1 MMVGQALGW
10 APSLDD
16 VGDGG
21 GRGIVDDT
29 GDGDGGWWV
38 SDDAGDG
45 GGRIAVNWGW
55 SLWLSLGM
63 GVVMSSPSTL
73 GMVVIIV
80 IGQRWRWWQGIIVVV
95 GVGGHIDDV
104 DGGVI
109 AVVWW
114 LSTLVVGV
122 AGE

>member
-1 MMVGQALGW
+1 M
-10 APSLDD
+10 DD

-45 GGRIAVNWGW
+45 GGRVAINWGW
-55 SLWLSLGM
+55 SSWLSLGM

-80 IGQRWRWWQGIIVVV
+80 IGQCWRWWQGIIVVV
-95 GVGGHIDDV
+95 GIGGHIDDI

-109 AVVWW
+109 VVVWW